1 MVFTDLE
8 HKLGGWSQGPQRSLH
23 IAGALAH
30 PGSWESLVSG
40 MQHLFQNNPEGL
52 GPAGTGTLETR
63 PTRTWDVF

>member
-30 PGSWESLVSG
+30 PGSWESLGSG
-40 MQHLFQNNPEGL
+40 M
-52 GPAGTGTLETR
+52 
-63 PTRTWDVF
+63 